1 MIKKLFTLFLL
12 LSINI
17 GFAIVGLA
25 QIAPV
30 EASARPQPT
39 DQEIKNQC
47 ALIGNLTFLAIEKF
61 KKGRELDQAKDELS
75 RVAETAFN
83 KEEFAAFSDQLRER
97 YNAAVLDAFLQDR
110 SDPKTAA
117 QEQIK
122 DCIRQNL
129 QQILLNTDVF
139 YLGQICL

>member
-1 MIKKLFTLFLL
+1 MVKKLSTLFLL

-17 GFAIVGLA
+17 GFANISLA
-25 QIAPV
+25 QIASV
-30 EASARPQPT
+30 EKSARPQPT
-39 DQEIKNQC
+39 VQEIKNQC
-47 ALIGNLTFLAIEKF
+47 ALIGNLTILAIEKF

-122 DCIRQNL
+122 NCIRRNL
-129 QQILLNTDVF
+129 
-139 YLGQICL
+139 

>member
-1 MIKKLFTLFLL
+1 MVKKLFTLFLL

-17 GFAIVGLA
+17 GYANKGLA
-25 QIAPV
+25 QIASV
-30 EASARPQPT
+30 ETSARPQPT

-122 DCIRQNL
+122 NCIRRNL
-129 QQILLNTDVF
+129 
-139 YLGQICL
+139 

>member
-17 GFAIVGLA
+17 GFANVGLA
-25 QIAPV
+25 QIVSV

-47 ALIGNLTFLAIEKF
+47 ALIANLTFLAIEKF

-97 YNAAVLDAFLQDR
+97 YNAAVLDAFLQDI
-110 SDPKTAA
+110 SNPKTAA

-122 DCIRQNL
+122 NCIRRNL
-129 QQILLNTDVF
+129 
-139 YLGQICL
+139 

>member
-1 MIKKLFTLFLL
+1 MVKKLFTLFLL

-17 GFAIVGLA
+17 GFANVGLA
-25 QIAPV
+25 QIASV

-75 RVAETAFN
+75 RVAETAF
-83 KEEFAAFSDQLRER
+83 AQVLRADGHELE
-97 YNAAVLDAFLQDR
+97 AVLLV
-110 SDPKTAA
+110 A
-117 QEQIK
+117 Q
-122 DCIRQNL
+122 L
-129 QQILLNTDVF
+129 PL
-139 YLGQICL
+139 

>member
-1 MIKKLFTLFLL
+1 MVKKLFTLFLL

-17 GFAIVGLA
+17 GYANIGLA
-25 QIAPV
+25 QIASV
-30 EASARPQPT
+30 ETSARPRPT

-61 KKGRELDQAKDELS
+61 NKGRELDQAKDELS

-122 DCIRQNL
+122 DCIRRNL
-129 QQILLNTDVF
+129 
-139 YLGQICL
+139 

>member
-1 MIKKLFTLFLL
+1 MVKKLFTLFLL

-17 GFAIVGLA
+17 GFANVGLA
-25 QIAPV
+25 QIASV

-39 DQEIKNQC
+39 EREIKNQC

-97 YNAAVLDAFLQDR
+97 YKAAVLDAFLQDR

-117 QEQIK
+117 QKQIK
-122 DCIRQNL
+122 DCIRENL
-129 QQILLNTDVF
+129 
-139 YLGQICL
+139 

>member
-1 MIKKLFTLFLL
+1 MVKKLFTLFLL

-17 GFAIVGLA
+17 GFANVGLA
-25 QIAPV
+25 QIASV

-97 YNAAVLDAFLQDR
+97 YNAAVLMHFYRIDQIQKLRLKSKSKIVSGGIYRTFLIFGL
-110 SDPKTAA
+110 K
-117 QEQIK
+117 
-122 DCIRQNL
+122 N
-129 QQILLNTDVF
+129 F
-139 YLGQICL
+139 

>member
-1 MIKKLFTLFLL
+1 MVRKFFTLFLL

-17 GFAIVGLA
+17 GCANMALA
-25 QIAPV
+25 QTASV

-97 YNAAVLDAFLQDR
+97 YNAAVLDAFLQDQ

-117 QEQIK
+117 QKQIK
-122 DCIRQNL
+122 DCIKENL
-129 QQILLNTDVF
+129 
-139 YLGQICL
+139 

>member
-1 MIKKLFTLFLL
+1 MVKKLFTLFLL

-17 GFAIVGLA
+17 GFANVGLA
-25 QIAPV
+25 QIASV
-30 EASARPQPT
+30 EGSARPQPT

-97 YNAAVLDAFLQDR
+97 YNAAVLDAFLQDQ
-110 SDPKTAA
+110 SDPKAAA
-117 QEQIK
+117 QKQIK
-122 DCIRQNL
+122 DCIRENL
-129 QQILLNTDVF
+129 
-139 YLGQICL
+139 